1 MYIYNNLDIADTIL
15 QLIHRIVSAI
25 IWILQILFYGSAVA
39 GYILEQLNHKNKL
52 LYVPYY
58 FLFMNL
64 NVFRG
69 VGYLYSHRKSGVWE
83 KVRRG

>member
-1 MYIYNNLDIADTIL
+1 MALIPLNVALVMSKTGCIYT
-15 QLIHRIVSAI
+15 I